1 MTRAFVC
8 LVSLTTSAQING
20 WVLQENDAN
29 IGKILLGIFR
39 HEILSLKVPN
49 VKFDFHVSDCMI
61 QVVTDTSKISMRPYH
76 SVQMSNLMYY
86 LDVLFVWL
94 Q

>member
-49 VKFDFHVSDCMI
+49 VEFDF
-61 QVVTDTSKISMRPYH
+61 
-76 SVQMSNLMYY
+76 
-86 LDVLFVWL
+86 DVPETFRC
-94 Q
+94 